1 MKIIYGTSKIKKY
14 PKPVVALGIF
24 DGVHLAHRKI
34 IQDAVKQ
41 AKAIKGTSIAVT
53 FWPHPRGAKSLYS
66 LNHRLNLIAG
76 LGVQVGVVIHF
87 DRKFSQVSAEDF
99 IKNIIVKKINA
110 CYIFVGENFRFGRY
124 ARGDIKLLKKFSQ
137 IHQFQL
143 KTYKIIRIK
152 HQPISSTLIRK
163 LIQKGDLKSA
173 EKLLLRPVS
182 VLGTVIHGTSLARQY
197 GFPTANLDPHHEVL
211 PSAGVYL
218 VRTAFKNKNFNGVC
232 YIGPK
237 PTFIQS
243 RLKGKLQRD
252 THIEVHLFN
261 FKGDLYTKNL
271 ELQFLMKLRQA
282 KKFGG
287 VANLV
292 AQVKKD
298 LKSAQMR
305 FSHL

>member
-1 MKIIYGTSKIKKY
+1 MKIIYGISQIKKY

-41 AKAIKGTSIAVT
+41 AKVIRGTSIAVT
-53 FWPHPRGAKSLYS
+53 FWPHPQGAKSLYS
-66 LNHRLNLIAG
+66 LNHRLNLIAE
-76 LGVQVGVVIHF
+76 LGVQVAVVIKF
-87 DRKFSQVSAEDF
+87 DRKFSQICAQDF
-99 IKNIIVKKINA
+99 IKKILVEKINA
-110 CYIFVGENFRFGRY
+110 GYIFVGENFRFGRY

-137 IHQFQL
+137 IHHFGL
-143 KTYKIIRIK
+143 KTYKIIRIN
-152 HQPISSTLIRK
+152 HQPISSTFIRRLIR
-163 LIQKGDLKSA
+163 KGDLKSA

-218 VRTAFKNKNFNGVC
+218 VRTIFKNKNLNGVC

-243 RLKGKLQRD
+243 QLKGKLQRD
-252 THIEVHLFN
+252 THIEVHFFN
-261 FKGDLYTKNL
+261 FKGNLYTKDL
-271 ELQFLMKLRQA
+271 ELQFLVKLRQA
-282 KKFGG
+282 KKFGE
-287 VANLV
+287 VTNLV
-292 AQVKKD
+292 AQVKND
-298 LKSAQMR
+298 LKTAKEK